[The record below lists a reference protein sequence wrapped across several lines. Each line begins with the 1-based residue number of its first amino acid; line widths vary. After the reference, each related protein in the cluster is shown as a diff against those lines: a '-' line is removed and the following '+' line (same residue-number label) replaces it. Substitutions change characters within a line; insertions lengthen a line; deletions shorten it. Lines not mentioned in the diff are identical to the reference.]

1 MRSWTG
7 SLASG
12 VLVSLA
18 ALGCSSG
25 QTGSPRCGIPE
36 SCVCRALDSKILL
49 TGTLAT
55 FENGSAS
62 VLVSGWVSSSGGQ
75 NDIVLGNTV
84 GGTVTSTL
92 GCGGDSGLTP
102 AVGDEV
108 FAAYERGTID
118 QYPACA
124 EYQSCT
130 NTRCGPEPAVDNT
143 GAWDTC
149 DGQCVTETVAACA
162 AHRTEALLAGSLVI
176 LPKTEPMLLAGEQV
190 GAADLADLH
199 QRETCE
205 LWFPPPPA
213 GPCDDTVEVSN
224 CALSPGPTRF
234 SAWALLLGLA
244 TCVAALARSRRD

>member
-1 MRSWTG
+1 MPSWTG

-25 QTGSPRCGIPE
+25 QTGSPRCRGPE
-36 SCVCRALDSKILL
+36 SCVCRALESKILA

-62 VLVSGWVSSSGGQ
+62 VLVNGWVSSGGWQ
-75 NDIVLGNTV
+75 NDIVLGNTI
-84 GGTVTSTL
+84 GGTVTTTL
-92 GCGGDSGLTP
+92 DCGGNSEP
-102 AVGDEV
+102 EPVVGDEV
-108 FAAYERGTID
+108 FVVYERGTTD

-124 EYQSCT
+124 EYQACT
-130 NTRCGPEPAVDNT
+130 TTRCGQEPAVDNT

-149 DGQCVTETVAACA
+149 DGQCVTDTVAACA
-162 AHRTEALLAGSLVI
+162 ARRTEALLAGSLVI
-176 LPKTEPMLLAGEQV
+176 LPKTEPMLLAGEPM
-190 GAADLADLH
+190 GEADLASFH

-205 LWFPPPPA
+205 LWFPPPPS

-244 TCVAALARSRRD
+244 TFVAALARSRRD